1 MGLMKARVPG
11 RMEVYT
17 NADSHIVAIV
27 DYAHNRMS
35 FETLF
40 RLFKRSTPAAGW
52 SPCSAVRGKR
62 PWTAGGTWGR
72 SPAAAPTWWC

>member
-1 MGLMKARVPG
+1 MCIRDSVYVGLMKARVPG

-40 RLFKRSTPAAGW
+40 RSCLLYTSR
-52 SPCSAVRGKR
+52 CV
-62 PWTAGGTWGR
+62 
-72 SPAAAPTWWC
+72 

>member
-1 MGLMKARVPG
+1 MWADEGPVPG

-35 FETLF
+35 FET
-40 RLFKRSTPAAGW
+40 
-52 SPCSAVRGKR
+52 CSAR
-62 PWTAGGTWGR
+62 
-72 SPAAAPTWWC
+72 